1 MEGFIVM
8 NRLKGVVL
16 VAVATLIAVSGS
28 LITINNSS
36 AAESSALSIDPKK
49 NYTIEPGKSVTDTLK
64 IRNLDKNEPLNL
76 SLRVVD
82 FSYVDQTGAPKLML
96 DEDAPQTTWSLKPFL
111 TVPKSVSIEPGAMQT
126 IDLGVSIPEGH
137 GAGDF
142 YSAIVYS
149 SGGADGGNIGL
160 SASGVTLAFVNVPG
174 QVDENLEFK
183 KIGAYNPAE
192 AKSDGGGFKL
202 VTGEKPLRIG
212 YTLENKGNVTESPSG
227 SITLKPL
234 FGKEVVVQNINPS
247 GSLALIGQTRLFTPC
262 IKLNKQEADFQGTR
276 AEMAS
281 CAEPDLIPG
290 LYKIELNAYYG
301 QNGNRTQELTGN
313 GWFWYLPWW
322 FVLTALAIIAFVG
335 YHAWK
340 IVSYIRSRRGTPK
353 LKKKSN
359 K

>member
-1 MEGFIVM
+1 M
-8 NRLKGVVL
+8 NRLKGVFL
-16 VAVATLIAVSGS
+16 VAAATLVAVSGS
-28 LITINNSS
+28 LITVYNSS

-49 NYTIEPGKSVTDTLK
+49 NYTIEPGKSVNDTLK

-76 SLRVVD
+76 TLRVVD
-82 FSYVDQTGAPKLML
+82 FSFVDQTGAPKLML

-126 IDLGVSIPEGH
+126 VDLSVSIPEGH

-160 SASGVTLAFVNVPG
+160 SASGVTLAFVKVPG
-174 QVDENLEFK
+174 QVEENLEFK
-183 KIGAYNPAE
+183 KIGAYNPAT
-192 AKSDGGGFKL
+192 AKSDSGGFML

-234 FGKEVVVQNINPS
+234 FGKEVVVQNINPG

-262 IKLNKQEADFQGTR
+262 IKLNKQEAEFQGTR
-276 AEMAS
+276 AEMTS

-301 QNGNRTQELTGN
+301 QNGNRT
-313 GWFWYLPWW
+313 
-322 FVLTALAIIAFVG
+322 
-335 YHAWK
+335 
-340 IVSYIRSRRGTPK
+340 
-353 LKKKSN
+353 
-359 K
+359 